1 LDYLQDKWGTETE
14 WDELVLE
21 FFAWFQKYKAE
32 MLIRWSRK
40 CRKKLG

>member
-21 FFAWFQKYKAE
+21 FFALVSKVQSWDAHTMIKE
-32 MLIRWSRK
+32 V
-40 CRKKLG
+40 